1 MINTKYLI
9 GAVII
14 LLTLWGCG
22 NDSDYIIES
31 NPNEFAIFPVA
42 IPVSANG
49 GSYELTINGNES
61 WTAELTNSNSSAK
74 DWCTLSET
82 SGSGRKV
89 ITINVKPTTSF
100 VKNRSVIV
108 EVSSNTKILKTKILQ
123 ETMVLGE
130 DEVLINGL
138 VWSTKNVG
146 TPGTFATSPDDIG
159 QLYQFNRKVGYP
171 AGPQDDPAPANWPSN
186 YTNDDTNL
194 KDGVCLPRKRWQL
207 FGKKEQHGLQHPRPD
222 LRPTVSLSVLMRLLP
237 NVLQKII

>member
-9 GAVII
+9 EAVII

-82 SGSGRKV
+82 SGSGRNQCKA
-89 ITINVKPTTSF
+89 NNFFRQKPFSHC
-100 VKNRSVIV
+100 RS
-108 EVSSNTKILKTKILQ
+108 K
-123 ETMVLGE
+123 
-130 DEVLINGL
+130 
-138 VWSTKNVG
+138 
-146 TPGTFATSPDDIG
+146 F
-159 QLYQFNRKVGYP
+159 
-171 AGPQDDPAPANWPSN
+171 
-186 YTNDDTNL
+186 
-194 KDGVCLPRKRWQL
+194 
-207 FGKKEQHGLQHPRPD
+207 
-222 LRPTVSLSVLMRLLP
+222 
-237 NVLQKII
+237 

>member
-123 ETMVLGE
+123 ETMG
-130 DEVLINGL
+130 
-138 VWSTKNVG
+138 WK
-146 TPGTFATSPDDIG
+146 
-159 QLYQFNRKVGYP
+159 
-171 AGPQDDPAPANWPSN
+171 
-186 YTNDDTNL
+186 
-194 KDGVCLPRKRWQL
+194 
-207 FGKKEQHGLQHPRPD
+207 
-222 LRPTVSLSVLMRLLP
+222 
-237 NVLQKII
+237 